1 MYQSKKVK
9 VGDRVRII
17 DRNQAMVNIGDTGI
31 VRRMGVYTFQVVM
44 DTTED
49 DWFFT
54 DEHVELVD
62 QPATEQFTL
71 QQCRDQFICIKV
83 DNVVDFEVLFK
94 ECIKAFGPIPK
105 TAHFTW
111 DEQYHSNWYY
121 RIYNRATPSHDT
133 FGKSSSSYTEGFRT
147 LTEYQADKEIHFSQL
162 IFNSPTM
169 ETPEV
174 EDDYTKP
181 FIITG
186 KNHHIQAVYKDL
198 EKLGFTLESNSIGE
212 KTIVLSPNQHVNPD
226 YKSTYREL
234 YAGDSLENAIEHHEK
249 TGVVFNLPQQWHE
262 ALTFAEKQLKF
273 LTPESI
279 TFGRDIVITHVANDK
294 VKVVVDSMFA
304 NHFDKKEMIE
314 LLESKFTDAFGYQIT
329 EIKIGCTRF
338 DRADY
343 NKVMEFLK

>member
-17 DRNQAMVNIGDTGI
+17 DRNQASVNIGDTGV

-49 DWFFT
+49 DWFFA

-62 QPATEQFTL
+62 QPVIEKFTL

-83 DNVVDFEVLFK
+83 ENEEDFDTLCK
-94 ECIKAFGPIPK
+94 ECVKAFDNPESLRGLI
-105 TAHFTW
+105 W
-111 DEQYHSNWYY
+111 DKCNDVWYIRVYNRNNNSNW
-121 RIYNRATPSHDT
+121 DT
-133 FGKSSSSYTEGFRT
+133 FGKSSTTYTQGFH
-147 LTEYQADKEIHFSQL
+147 LLAEYKADKEINFSQL
-162 IFNSPTM
+162 IFDTIPM
-169 ETPEV
+169 EAPEI
-174 EDDYTKP
+174 ENDYTKP

-186 KNHHIQAVYKDL
+186 KSHHIQAIYKDL
-198 EKLGFTLESNSIGE
+198 EKLRFNLSTSILNDR
-212 KTIVLSPNQHVNPD
+212 TIVLSPNHHVDTNS
-226 YKSTYREL
+226 KSTYLEL
-234 YAGDSLENAIEHHEK
+234 YAGDNLNDAIKHHRDK
-249 TGVVFNLPQQWHE
+249 GVVFNLPQQWHE

-314 LLESKFTDAFGYQIT
+314 ILESKFTDAFGYQIT

-338 DRADY
+338 DRKDY
-343 NKVMEFLK
+343 DKVMEFLK